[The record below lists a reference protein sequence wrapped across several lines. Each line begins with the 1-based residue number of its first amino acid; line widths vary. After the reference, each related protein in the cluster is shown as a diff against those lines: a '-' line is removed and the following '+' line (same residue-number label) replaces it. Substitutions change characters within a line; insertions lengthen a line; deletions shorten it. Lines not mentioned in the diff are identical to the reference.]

1 MGMIIFLSIVVRI
14 KCTWTVGTDK
24 ARLRAGAWRQLPRLG
39 GESVFKGMPNTC
51 RINDEHDARNSA
63 FYPCSWHTHKMELVL
78 SFQNRQSPSKEKK
91 YIFLLAS
98 FLWLDVG
105 FTLPPITL
113 GPAMVAAW
121 KSEIKYCRPVVV
133 YWKTRLLSKL
143 ESWYQV
149 SQAVVWLREL

>member
-91 YIFLLAS
+91 NIFLLAS

-105 FTLPPITL
+105 FTMPPINL